1 MIYTVT
7 FNHAIDYAIGV
18 ENLKPGMTNRSTFE
32 QLLPGGKGLNVSTI
46 LNNLGID
53 NIALGF
59 IAGFIGAEIKRS
71 FEELGGKSDFI
82 ELKNGN
88 SRINIKIKSSEETEI
103 NAAGPVIDSGAL
115 RKLIIKLD
123 SLKDGDILVL
133 AGSIPSSLPD
143 SLYRDIMDLLKGRDI
158 MIAVDATKD
167 LLLNVLPYKP
177 FLIKPNNHELGEIFG
192 VTLKTREDVVPYAKR
207 LQEKGARNVLV
218 SMAGEGAVLIAEN
231 GDVLKSEAPKG
242 KVKNSVGAGDSMVAG
257 FIAGW
262 CEKQDYAHAFKMG
275 ISSGSASAFS
285 EALATRPEILQVYNS
300 FDLI

>member
-7 FNHAIDYAIGV
+7 FNPAIDYAIGV
-18 ENLKPGMTNRSTFE
+18 ENLNPGMTNRSTFE
-32 QLLPGGKGLNVSTI
+32 QFLPGGKGLNVSTI

-59 IAGFIGAEIKRS
+59 IAGFTGAEIKRS

-88 SRINIKIKSSEETEI
+88 SRINIKIKSAEETEI
-103 NAAGPVIDSGAL
+103 NAAGPVIDSAAL

-192 VTLKTREDVVPYAKR
+192 VTLKTREDVVPYAKK
-207 LQEKGARNVLV
+207 LQEKGAKNVLV
-218 SMAGEGAVLIAEN
+218 SMAGEGAVLVAEN

-242 KVKNSVGAGDSMVAG
+242 VVKNSVGAGDSMVAG

-285 EALATRPEILQVYNS
+285 DVLATRPEITQVYNS
-300 FDLI
+300 FEIF